1 MLLLPVMKFKG
12 YDTDGFGVAVRF
24 LTLFN
29 PWGGGGNLT
38 RDDAARALPFFP
50 AAGLVAGAVSAAVA
64 AVLSP
69 LAGAGFAAA
78 AIAVA
83 ALAVATRGLH
93 LDGVGDC
100 FDALH
105 YYGDP
110 QRARGAMKD
119 KSLGAFG
126 AAGVAFVVSA
136 KIAALGSVSPDAF
149 LTAVVLVPAAARLA
163 PAFVSYLSDAPP
175 AGGLGAVFSFGGDG
189 GILLRAFALAF
200 AVAVFLGG
208 AGGVGLVIAV
218 SVSALLLALF
228 FKSAFGSPGG
238 DVHGATVELCEVIG
252 FMVAGTAL

>member
-1 MLLLPVMKFKG
+1 MKFKG

-29 PWGGGGNLT
+29 PWGGGGDLT

-50 AAGLVAGAVSAAVA
+50 AAGIVAGAVSAAIV
-64 AVLSP
+64 VILSP
-69 LAGAGFAAA
+69 LAGAGFASA

-93 LDGVGDC
+93 LDGVGDT

-110 QRARGAMKD
+110 ERARNAMKD

-126 AAGVAFVVSA
+126 AAGVAFVVAA
-136 KIAALGSVSPDAF
+136 KITALGSVSPGGF

-163 PAFVSYLSDAPP
+163 PAFVSYVSDAAPS
-175 AGGLGAVFSFGGDG
+175 GGLGAVFSFGGDG

-200 AVAVFLGG
+200 ALAFVLGG
-208 AGGVGLVIAV
+208 AGGVGLVVAV
-218 SVSALLLALF
+218 SVSALLLAMF
-228 FKSAFGSPGG
+228 FKSAFGPPGG
-238 DVHGATVELCEVIG
+238 DVHGAVIELCEVIG